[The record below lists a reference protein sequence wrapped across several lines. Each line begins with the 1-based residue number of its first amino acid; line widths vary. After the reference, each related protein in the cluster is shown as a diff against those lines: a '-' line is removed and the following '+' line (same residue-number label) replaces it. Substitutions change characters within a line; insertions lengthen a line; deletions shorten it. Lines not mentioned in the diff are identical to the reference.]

1 VARAFGTCEP
11 LFHVPEARATL
22 STATEPTSIIVPAW
36 RSHARVMIALFDQG
50 IFSVAT
56 YLTGVLVSRA
66 TPVGFGFY
74 TLVFTLLMFGGE
86 AHNSLISTP
95 QMLRLPHL
103 RDEARR
109 RFNGSLLVHQLVLSG
124 TLVAVLLCA
133 SAVLYAL
140 SHSAGNAGLASY
152 GLVSLVAA
160 AVLGPLA
167 LRNFARNS
175 CFAVRDATSALTLD
189 LGVSVVQLGGVAIL
203 WAHGSL
209 QWWLAVLIVAAAN
222 LFSSLLWFA
231 MSRRNFAPQLRAA
244 WDDFRSNWRM
254 SRYIFLSSML
264 WVGGMYLYP
273 WIISHYGGPAAVGV
287 WGACFALA
295 NLGNPLVMGIQN
307 WMGPAIA
314 HAHADPDRDAAG
326 FRAYVWRS
334 SLIFVAIVL
343 PACVVMALLAE
354 RLLVLLNGQAY
365 AGNGRVTAILACT
378 MFLQGFSFP
387 TSRGLFS
394 LGRAGLDMAT
404 NIGPLIVLGTLGAAL
419 VSHYGV
425 MGAALSLLIA
435 QAVGAASHV
444 AAFVYASRNPSAHSP
459 VIANPIAE
467 VA

>member
-1 VARAFGTCEP
+1 
-11 LFHVPEARATL
+11 
-22 STATEPTSIIVPAW
+22 
-36 RSHARVMIALFDQG
+36 MIALFDQG
-50 IFSVAT
+50 VFSIAT

-74 TLVFTLLMFGGE
+74 TLVFALLMFGGE
-86 AHNSLISTP
+86 AHNSLVSTP

-109 RFNGSLLVHQLVLSG
+109 RFNGSLLLHQLALSG

-140 SHSAGNAGLASY
+140 SRSAGNQSLAGYAM
-152 GLVSLVAA
+152 VSLMAA

-189 LGVSVVQLGGVAIL
+189 LVVSVVQLGGVAML

-209 QWWLAVLIVAAAN
+209 QWWAAVLIVAAAN

-231 MSRRNFAPQLRAA
+231 MSRRNFAPQLGAA
-244 WDDFRSNWRM
+244 WADFKSNWTI
-254 SRYIFLSSML
+254 SRFIFLSSML

-273 WIISHYGGPAAVGV
+273 WMISHYGGPAAVGV

-307 WMGPAIA
+307 VMGPAIA
-314 HAHADPDRDAAG
+314 HAHAERDAAA

-343 PACVVMALLAE
+343 PACAVMGFFAE
-354 RLLVLLNGQAY
+354 RLLVLLNGSAY

-378 MFLQGFSFP
+378 MFLQGLSFP

-394 LGRAGLDMAT
+394 LGRAGLDMST
-404 NIGPLIVLGTLGAAL
+404 NIGPLVVLATLGPVL

-425 MGAALSLLIA
+425 TGAALSLLIA
-435 QAVGAASHV
+435 QTVGAVSHV
-444 AAFVYASRNPSAHSP
+444 IAFLYASRKPSPRA
-459 VIANPIAE
+459 PIATSPIVE